1 MKLRWNDYLDRNATR
16 LMGILNV
23 TPDSFSDGGLFVN
36 LEYAITQAQRMIQE
50 GADILDIGGQST
62 RPGSIPITPKDELH
76 RVLPILEYLVRET
89 TIPISIDTFCP
100 EVADVCLSAGA
111 AILNDV
117 CGLRDPAMR
126 RVAAKHGKPVVLM
139 HMLGNPQTMQQSIS
153 YGDVI
158 NDLKNFFGRRIREV
172 EDDGI
177 QEIMIDPGIG
187 FGKTAEHNIE
197 IFHRLQEFKL
207 LGYPLLI
214 GASRKSFI
222 GSITGRPV
230 DDRVDGTIAACV
242 IASMKGVDVVRVHDV
257 KPVKRALQVADAIQR
272 VKS

>member
-1 MKLRWNDYLDRNATR
+1 MKLRWNDYLDCNATR

-36 LEYAITQAQRMIQE
+36 LEDAITQAQRMIQE

>member
-36 LEYAITQAQRMIQE
+36 LEDAITQAQRMIQE